1 MPYLVIPGNQERFDS
16 GQFFDYRFKMP
27 NANEEDEDHTNNYY
41 YFKQG
46 EAHFTLINFDY
57 AMNSGSK
64 VEKEI
69 FEWFYQTL
77 EDSRNSGDLRW
88 RFVMANRP
96 ILCGN
101 VFPVNDLENSKY
113 SSRDCQANYFL
124 LNKYLDAMKKFGI
137 DVFFSGN
144 EPYYE
149 RLKLMNN
156 FEIQTDVKSREKGNK
171 VILYN
176 LVYP

>member
-1 MPYLVIPGNQERFDS
+1 MPYLVIPGNQEKFDN

-27 NANEEDEDHTNNYY
+27 NANEEAEDHTNNYY

-57 AMNSGSK
+57 AINSGSK
-64 VEKEI
+64 IEMKV

-77 EDSRNSGDLRW
+77 EDSMNSGDLRW

-96 ILCGN
+96 IFCGN
-101 VFPVNDLENSKY
+101 VFPAIDAENSKY
-113 SSRDCQANYFL
+113 SNRDCQANYFL
-124 LNKYLDAMKKFGI
+124 LNKYMDAMKKFGI

-149 RLKLMNN
+149 RLKIMNN
-156 FEIQTDVKSREKGNK
+156 FEIQSDVKNSEKGDK